1 MSINNFF
8 LLRRKVLHISLP
20 IVLEF
25 YMKKRKII
33 KKNLHFEVLEE
44 TTLVLVTIS

>member
-1 MSINNFF
+1 MSIKNFF
-8 LLRRKVLHISLP
+8 LLGRKVLHLSLL

-25 YMKKRKII
+25 YMKKKKII
-33 KKNLHFEVLEE
+33 KKNLHFEVLEG